1 MTTLVDVEKIP
12 NPPVTRKKFRSD
24 EVYKMMEIGILPE
37 ESGWELIDGEIIH
50 RMPIGSKHAA
60 VVRKLEKYLE
70 RNFGD
75 RLIISGQNPIQI
87 DEHNEPEPDIALLVP
102 QDDFYAEAHPTAKDV
117 LLVIEVS
124 DSTLEYDRDIKKNIY
139 AEAGISEFW
148 LVNLQK
154 NTIETF
160 WNPTSGDY
168 YEMRIFEQSETIQSK
183 NIEYLTLPVSEI
195 LGENIIN
202 SETAED

>member
-1 MTTLVDVEKIP
+1 
-12 NPPVTRKKFRSD
+12 
-24 EVYKMMEIGILPE
+24 
-37 ESGWELIDGEIIH
+37 
-50 RMPIGSKHAA
+50 
-60 VVRKLEKYLE
+60 
-70 RNFGD
+70 
-75 RLIISGQNPIQI
+75 LIISGQNPIQI

-102 QDDFYAEAHPTAKDV
+102 RDDFYAEAHPTAKDV

-148 LVNLQK
+148 LVNLKK

-160 WNPTSGDY
+160 WNPTDGDY
-168 YEMRIFEQSETIQSK
+168 YEMRIFEQSETIQSR

-195 LGENIIN
+195 LGEDLIN